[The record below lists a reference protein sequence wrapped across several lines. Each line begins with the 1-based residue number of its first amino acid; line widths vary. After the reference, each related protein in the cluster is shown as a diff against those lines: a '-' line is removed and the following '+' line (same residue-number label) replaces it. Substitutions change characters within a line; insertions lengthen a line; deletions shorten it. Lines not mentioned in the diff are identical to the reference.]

1 MLRHTALAIVG
12 GLLTASCSGSA
23 AVPTTAAPPSTLP
36 TPPATSV
43 PSEPPAA
50 IEAPGGTTPPP
61 TAITERPALPEG
73 AILAPDFEL
82 ALGQGGVFTLSEEPN
97 PVLILFWAEW
107 CSVCRRELPTVDAV
121 ASEYEG
127 RVTFVAVA
135 GRSSLA
141 ASAERV
147 GVWFSPDRFL
157 WGYSDE
163 VWGAFG
169 VAQQPVGVLITADG
183 YEVDRWFGA
192 VSEDRLR
199 QALDF
204 LISYG

>member
-1 MLRHTALAIVG
+1 M
-12 GLLTASCSGSA
+12 
-23 AVPTTAAPPSTLP
+23 AAP
-36 TPPATSV
+36 
-43 PSEPPAA
+43 E
-50 IEAPGGTTPPP
+50 TTV
-61 TAITERPALPEG
+61 AERPPLPAE
-73 AILAPDFEL
+73 ATLAPDFEL
-82 ALGQGGVFTLSEEPN
+82 ALGQGGVFTLSEEAN
-97 PVLILFWAEW
+97 PVLIFFWAEW
-107 CSVCRRELPTVDAV
+107 CSVCRRELPAVDAV

-163 VWGAFG
+163 VWAAFG
-169 VAQQPVGVLITADG
+169 VAQQPVGVLISAGG
-183 YEVDRWFGA
+183 YEVERWFGA
-192 VSEDRLR
+192 VGEERLR
-199 QALDF
+199 QALDR